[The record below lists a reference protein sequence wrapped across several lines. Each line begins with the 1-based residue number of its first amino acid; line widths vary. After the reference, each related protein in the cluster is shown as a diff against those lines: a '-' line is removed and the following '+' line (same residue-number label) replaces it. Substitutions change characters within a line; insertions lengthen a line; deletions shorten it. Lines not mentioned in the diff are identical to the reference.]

1 MLQRLDIKDIALID
15 SVSIDF
21 TEGLNIMTGETGA
34 GKTIIIN
41 SLNAIMGERVS
52 KEMIRTGKDKA
63 VICAEFCFKNS
74 RIDELLELFGVDSEE
89 DGTLIII
96 REFTAAGKNICRING
111 IPVTVSALKSV
122 GQWLADLH
130 GQHDSQ
136 SLLRTDSHMELLDSF
151 GGMIINELLIKY
163 STAYSKFIEYNKQLK
178 NIKIDKMERE
188 RRIDLLKFQISDIES
203 AELYVGEDEKLTERK
218 ALLTNATKIYDALS
232 KTYLLLYEEEVDE
245 QSAFDKL
252 TSAKLN
258 IDAISNINQN
268 YANYVEKLSDIL
280 FSLED
285 IKNDI
290 RNERDEIDMDPSHIN
305 EIEER
310 LDIIFKLKR
319 KYGATIS
326 EILDFK
332 CNIEAEL
339 FSLERSAEAADELKE
354 NIINIHKELW
364 NLASRLNDERI
375 KAAQILEINIANE
388 LNDLEMKNSRFTV
401 QNIFDTDKNSNDE
414 YCFSSSGLNKIE
426 FMISTNIGEPLKPL
440 SKIASGG
447 EMSRIMLAIKTI
459 LADVDQI
466 PTLIFDE
473 VDTGISGIASRKIA
487 EKLSKISMQRQVIC
501 ITHLPQIAAM
511 GDNNLFIYKETN
523 DNRTL
528 TLVEKL
534 NREDVVN
541 EVARIAGGFDT
552 VGAAGDYAR
561 ELIYESKKFKENLQS
576 YKINV

>member
-52 KEMIRTGKDKA
+52 RELIRTGKDKA
-63 VICAEFCFKNS
+63 VICAEFWLNSS
-74 RIDELLELFGVDSEE
+74 RIDELLELFGIDSED

-96 REFTAAGKNICRING
+96 REFTTAGKNICRING
-111 IPVTVSALKSV
+111 TPVTVSMLKSI

-130 GQHDSQ
+130 GQHDNQ
-136 SLLRTDSHMELLDSF
+136 SLLRTESHMELLDSF
-151 GGMIINELLIKY
+151 GGKIITELRTRY
-163 STAYSKFIEYNKQLK
+163 TNTYSKYIELNKQLK
-178 NIKIDKMERE
+178 NLELDKMERE
-188 RRIDLLKFQISDIES
+188 RRISLLRFQINDIDS
-203 AELYVGEDEKLTERK
+203 ADLKDGEEEELIERK
-218 ALLTNATKIYDALS
+218 ALLSNATKICDALS
-232 KTYLLLYEEEVDE
+232 KTYLLLYEGEEAE
-245 QSAFDKL
+245 QGAFDKL
-252 TSAKLN
+252 TSAKLY
-258 IDAISNINQN
+258 IDSISNINQN
-268 YANYVEKLSDIL
+268 YASYVEKLNDIL

-285 IKNDI
+285 IKNNI
-290 RNERDEIDMDPSHIN
+290 RNDRDEIDMDPSHIN

-310 LDIIFKLKR
+310 LNIIFTLKR
-319 KYGATIS
+319 KYGAYIR
-326 EILDFK
+326 EILDYK
-332 CNIEAEL
+332 MDIEKEL
-339 FSLERSAEAADELKE
+339 FNLERGSEVADELIE
-354 NIINIHKELW
+354 NIANIHLELW
-364 NLASRLNDERI
+364 NLALQLNEERT
-375 KAAQILEINIANE
+375 KAAQILENNIANE
-388 LNDLEMKNSRFTV
+388 FNDLEMKNSKFEV
-401 QNIFDTDKNSNDE
+401 QNIFDTRKNLNDE
-414 YCFSSSGLNKIE
+414 YQFLSTGLNKIE
-426 FMISTNIGEPLKPL
+426 FMISTNTGEPLKPL

-473 VDTGISGIASRKIA
+473 VDTGISGIAARKIA

-534 NREDVVN
+534 NQDEAVN

-561 ELIYESKKFKENLQS
+561 ELIYEARKFKQNLH
-576 YKINV
+576 KK